1 MEAFAVVENMLNTGP
16 RSYYD
21 DYLRKKSTTRVVED
35 PTALLTDRNAYVNFL
50 EVQLERVSAACLAV
64 QSSEQRFND
73 LTGMIQTLEQR
84 CTANIKLIGLAQQCT
99 EQVRAEGDRK
109 YELLMKQQEDDR
121 HSFER
126 HLRQLTV
133 QLTQQERKL
142 EQYEPLQK
150 RVTECERDIASLQ
163 DELHALK
170 EHLLQ
175 VEEDKNALVAQLEE
189 EREDR
194 QKMEDQLS
202 NTMSAN
208 HQKLLAMVDE
218 HHHEL
223 SKMYQESVDRFQD
236 LFNAQQE
243 SLIEA
248 QQSHRRNVDVA
259 IQKQSDSIEHIQA
272 DFIDRLNTH
281 YGDLSQEMALMKE
294 SIQQEIDSS
303 IVRSVQTSEELK
315 AAVKLAISEQVQEIR
330 LNIVSEVEDRVAAES
345 QRVLDEYIF
354 LAQSFGD
361 GDASIMYPDAPAPS
375 VDDADSASQRR
386 SSIRSVASLN
396 ELKRVPSMMSERSVD
411 SQKSSR
417 KGKSPTKANG
427 VGRQELD
434 AIHNT
439 LQALLEMHR
448 QDVLSIHHRLDAMQ
462 IPLGVAPAKP
472 LSRRNSVVKQMDAE
486 LKHIPSSHTIDTSIS
501 ALSMKSFLSDQ
512 SEAVKSRTSTVKS
525 KSSLAKKVKAKKA
538 AATAA
543 EDEDAAATESAS
555 RGTAMKKRLSFA
567 QAASEKDGSIKEE
580 SSLKRKSSRTKSS
593 SDDLNLSGD
602 SSDSDSSSD
611 YEDVARPYELSGNMS
626 FISNKSK
633 DTSRVSKVPT
643 RKIKAPIVKRYV
655 VQFHHI
661 RSCHRWG
668 FQRRLCFL

>member
-1 MEAFAVVENMLNTGP
+1 MLNTGP

-64 QSSEQRFND
+64 QSSEQRFSD

-150 RVTECERDIASLQ
+150 RVTECERDITSLQ

-175 VEEDKNALVAQLEE
+175 VEDDKNALAAQLEE

-194 QKMEDQLS
+194 QKMENQLS
-202 NTMSAN
+202 DTMATN
-208 HQKLLAMVDE
+208 HQKLLSMVDE

-223 SKMYQESVDRFQD
+223 SQMYQESVDRFQD

-259 IQKQSDSIEHIQA
+259 VQKQSDTIEQIKA

-294 SIQQEIDSS
+294 SIQEEIDSS

-330 LNIVSEVEDRVAAES
+330 FSIVSEVEDRVVAES

-375 VDDADSASQRR
+375 VNDADSASQRR

-417 KGKSPTKANG
+417 KGKSPTKPTG

-462 IPLGVAPAKP
+462 VPLGVAPAKP

-501 ALSMKSFLSDQ
+501 ALSMKSFLSDDQ
-512 SEAVKSRTSTVKS
+512 SGAEKSRTSTVKS

-538 AATAA
+538 AASAVEEDTAVN
-543 EDEDAAATESAS
+543 ATAS
-555 RGTAMKKRLSFA
+555 RQTLMKKRLSFA
-567 QAASEKDGSIKEE
+567 QASSEKNGSVKEE
-580 SSLKRKSSRTKSS
+580 ASLKRKSSRAKS
-593 SDDLNLSGD
+593 SDDLDLSGESSD
-602 SSDSDSSSD
+602 SDSDSSSD
-611 YEDVARPYELSGNMS
+611 YEDVAQPYELSGNMS

-643 RKIKAPIVKRYV
+643 KKIKAPIVKRYV
-655 VQFHHI
+655 TVLHQLSAWCTY
-661 RSCHRWG
+661 RYASN
-668 FQRRLCFL
+668 LLLVV

>member
-1 MEAFAVVENMLNTGP
+1 MLNAGP

-64 QSSEQRFND
+64 QSSEQRFSD

-109 YELLMKQQEDDR
+109 FELLMKQQEDDR

-133 QLTQQERKL
+133 QLTHQERKL

-150 RVTECERDIASLQ
+150 RVTECERDITSLQ

-175 VEEDKNALVAQLEE
+175 VEDDKNALAAQLED

-194 QKMEDQLS
+194 QKMENQLS
-202 NTMSAN
+202 NAMATN
-208 HQKLLAMVDE
+208 HQKLLSLVDE

-243 SLIEA
+243 SLIDA
-248 QQSHRRNVDVA
+248 QQSHRRNIDVA
-259 IQKQSDSIEHIQA
+259 VQKQADTIEQIQA

-281 YGDLSQEMALMKE
+281 YGDLSQEMTLMKE
-294 SIQQEIDSS
+294 SIQEEIDSS

-315 AAVKLAISEQVQEIR
+315 SAVKLAISEQVTEIR
-330 LNIVSEVEDRVAAES
+330 LNIVSEVEDRVVAES
-345 QRVLDEYIF
+345 QRVLDEYIY
-354 LAQSFGD
+354 LAQTFGD

-386 SSIRSVASLN
+386 SSIRSVSSLK
-396 ELKRVPSMMSERSVD
+396 ELKRVPSTMSERSVD

-417 KGKSPTKANG
+417 NGKSPTKAAG

-486 LKHIPSSHTIDTSIS
+486 LNVVKQMDAELKHIPSSQTIDTSIS

-512 SEAVKSRTSTVKS
+512 SGAEKSRASTVKS

-538 AATAA
+538 APSVAEEDVAA
-543 EDEDAAATESAS
+543 NDSVS
-555 RGTAMKKRLSFA
+555 RRSMMKKRLSFA
-567 QAASEKDGSIKEE
+567 QATSENDGSVKEE
-580 SSLKRKSSRTKSS
+580 AVLKRKSSRAKSA
-593 SDDLNLSGD
+593 DDLDLSGE

-643 RKIKAPIVKRYV
+643 KRIKAPIVKR
-655 VQFHHI
+655 
-661 RSCHRWG
+661 
-668 FQRRLCFL
+668 